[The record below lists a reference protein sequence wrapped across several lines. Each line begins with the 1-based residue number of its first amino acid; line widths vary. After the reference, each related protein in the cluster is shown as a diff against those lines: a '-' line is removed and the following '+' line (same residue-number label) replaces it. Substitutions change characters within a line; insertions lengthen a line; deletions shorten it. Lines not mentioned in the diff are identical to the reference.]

1 MSAAAEVRAQ
11 LRLTAPIAGTQ
22 LGEIAIHTT
31 DIVMLGRLGPG
42 ALAAGTLGVHVI
54 MALMLFGFGV
64 VMAVQPLVAQAK
76 GARDPRMM
84 RRDLRAGL
92 WAGMIASL
100 PLMLLCATGET
111 LLRSAGQAPV
121 IAQDGGAYLQAALWG
136 IPGAV
141 AFMALRGYVAAVGR
155 PGLAMAVMLISVAV
169 NAVLN
174 YALIFGKLG
183 APRLELTG
191 AGLAS
196 SSVNLAMA
204 VALAVV
210 IRVHPRLRRLPVF
223 ARFWRLDVARLRAV
237 AAVGV
242 PIGLTLVCEDGI
254 FIAATIMM
262 GWLGET
268 ALAAHGIAIQIVS
281 VVFMLPLAIGL
292 GATVRVGRY
301 HGAGDPTGVRRAG
314 LVAYALGGIVMLGAI
329 VAFLTVP
336 RTLIGLFV
344 DLDARGNAEVIA
356 LATHLLIMAAVFQFA
371 DGGQV
376 IGISALR
383 GLSDTRVPFVFA
395 LVAYWVFGV
404 ATAYV
409 LGIRLGLGGTG
420 VWAGLAVGL
429 AIAAVLFAA
438 RFHALTRDGRT
449 AWRPASPR
457 TPHPRTR

>member
-1 MSAAAEVRAQ
+1 MSAVAEVRTQ
-11 LRLTAPIAGTQ
+11 IRLAAPIAGTQ

-31 DIVMLGRLGPG
+31 DLVMLGRLGPG
-42 ALAAGTLGVHVI
+42 ALAAGTLGIHVV

-76 GARDPRMM
+76 GARDPRTM

-92 WAGMIASL
+92 WAGLIAAV
-100 PLMLLCATGET
+100 PLMAICAAGEGV
-111 LLRSAGQAPV
+111 LRVLGQDPATAAGA
-121 IAQDGGAYLQAALWG
+121 GAYMRAALPG
-136 IPGAV
+136 IAGAV
-141 AFMALRGYVAAVGR
+141 TFMALRGFVAALGR
-155 PGLAMAVMLISVAV
+155 PGLAMAVMFAGVLV

-174 YALIFGKLG
+174 HALIFGNLG
-183 APRLELTG
+183 LPRLELLG

-196 SSVNLAMA
+196 SIVNLGMA
-204 VALAVV
+204 LALAVV
-210 IRVHPRLRRLPVF
+210 IRVHPRLRRFPVF
-223 ARFWRLDVARLRAV
+223 ARLLRPDPPRLRKV

-242 PIGLTLVCEDGI
+242 PIGLTLMCEDGI
-254 FIAATIMM
+254 FIASAIMM

-268 ALAAHGIAIQIVS
+268 ALAAHGIAIQIVA
-281 VVFMLPLAIGL
+281 VVFMLPLGIGL

-301 HGAGDPTGVRRAG
+301 HGAGDAAGVRRAG
-314 LVAYALGGIVMLGAI
+314 LVAYGIGGVIMLGAI
-329 VAFLTVP
+329 AAFLTIP
-336 RTLIGLFV
+336 HTLIGLFV
-344 DLDARGNAEVIA
+344 DLDAPANADVIA
-356 LATHLLIMAAVFQFA
+356 IATNLLVMAAVFQLA

-395 LVAYWVFGV
+395 LLAYWVFGV

-409 LGIRLGLGGTG
+409 LGIRVGLGGVG

-449 AWRPASPR
+449 AWRPA
-457 TPHPRTR
+457 